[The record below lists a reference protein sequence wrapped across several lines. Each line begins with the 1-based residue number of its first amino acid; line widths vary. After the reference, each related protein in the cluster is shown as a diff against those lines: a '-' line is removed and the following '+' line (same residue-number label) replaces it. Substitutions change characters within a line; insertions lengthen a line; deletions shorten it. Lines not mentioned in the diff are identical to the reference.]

1 MKSIKSVP
9 SETAI
14 RRLVL
19 ARVAAGIIVLIA
31 VVLAPPVADTIS
43 RADSAVSSG
52 LGSDDGDGGNE
63 GNKGIEVVDT
73 MAFPVEPL
81 SMSY

>member
-1 MKSIKSVP
+1 MKSFESVP

-19 ARVAAGIIVLIA
+19 ARVVAGIIVLIA
-31 VVLAPPVADTIS
+31 VVLAPPVADRIA
-43 RADSAVSSG
+43 RADSAVFAG
-52 LGSDDGDGGNE
+52 LGSDDGDGGKE
-63 GNKGIEVVDT
+63 GNKGIEAVDT
-73 MAFPVEPL
+73 MAIPVEPL

>member
-1 MKSIKSVP
+1 MKIFESVP

-19 ARVAAGIIVLIA
+19 ARVVAGIIVLIA
-31 VVLAPPVADTIS
+31 VVAAPRVADTIAQ
-43 RADSAVSSG
+43 ADASAYAV
-52 LGSDDGDGGNE
+52 LEADDGDGGTE
-63 GNKGIEVVDT
+63 RSKGIEAADT
-73 MAFPVEPL
+73 TAAPVEPL